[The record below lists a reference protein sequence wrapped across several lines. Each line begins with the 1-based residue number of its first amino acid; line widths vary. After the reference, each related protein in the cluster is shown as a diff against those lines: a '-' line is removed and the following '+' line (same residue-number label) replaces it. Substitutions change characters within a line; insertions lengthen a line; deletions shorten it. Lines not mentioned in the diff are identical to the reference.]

1 MWFYE
6 NHMVL
11 NPEKCYFL
19 IINKDIANESVE
31 LSKNTV
37 HDEAEKKTIDN
48 DLTFKVIQSR
58 L

>member
-1 MWFYE
+1 
-6 NHMVL
+6 MVL

-37 HDEAEKKTIDN
+37 HDEVEKKTIDITITIS
-48 DLTFKVIQSR
+48 LSK
-58 L
+58 

>member
-1 MWFYE
+1 
-6 NHMVL
+6 MVL